1 MKTKNQT
8 TRPMTK
14 SVLRLAREAVEVARE
29 AMPAR
34 SNMHSPKIYT
44 QHSLFG
50 ALAVRE
56 FLGLDYRGL
65 EQILR
70 EWPQLR
76 ETLGLARVPD
86 HSTFQK
92 AAERLLTK
100 KGGATSWRP
109 PCASRAIAAWR
120 RAAPS
125 SPWTRPATRPA
136 ASAPTM

>member
-1 MKTKNQT
+1 MKTNSQT

-14 SVLRLAREAVEVARE
+14 SVLRLAREAVGVARE

-34 SNMHSPKIYT
+34 SNEHSPKIYT

-65 EQILR
+65 EQMLR

-76 ETLGLARVPD
+76 EALGLARVPD

-100 KGGATSWRP
+100 KGGAPSWRP
-109 PCASRAIAAWR
+109 PCASRAIAAWS
-120 RAAPS
+120 RAARS

-136 ASAPTM
+136 ALAPIT